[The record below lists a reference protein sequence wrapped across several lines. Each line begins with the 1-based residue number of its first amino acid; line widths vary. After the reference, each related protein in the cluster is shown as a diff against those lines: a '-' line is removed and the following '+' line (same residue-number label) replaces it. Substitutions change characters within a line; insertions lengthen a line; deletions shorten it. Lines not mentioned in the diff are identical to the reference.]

1 MTDILIT
8 PDALADLLGTGQS
21 VRLLDVRWRLD
32 RPDGRPEYLDGHI
45 PGAVYVDLDHEL
57 AEHGTPT
64 DGRHP
69 LPSTARLQEA
79 ARRWGVNDGD
89 IVVVYDDLK
98 SLSAARAWW
107 LLEDAGVA
115 DVRILDGSLRGWVA
129 AGHALED
136 GDVVPERGT
145 VTLTSGLLPKL
156 TIGQVAVLP
165 SQGVLI
171 DVRAPER
178 YRGDIEPIDPRA
190 GHVPGAINRFT
201 GENVDAEG
209 RFLDADT
216 LRRRFEDIGVT
227 RDAAVGV
234 YCGSGVTASHAFVA
248 LTIAGF
254 APQLYPG
261 SWSQWSNH
269 LDRPVAMGPHPG
281 SVAAR
286 VFERGSGL

>member
-1 MTDILIT
+1 LSDILIT
-8 PDALADLLGTGQS
+8 PDALAGLVAGGQT
-21 VRLLDVRWRLD
+21 VRILDVRWRLD
-32 RPDGRPEYLDGHI
+32 RPDGRPEYLEGHI

-57 AEHGTPT
+57 AEHGAPT

-69 LPSTARLQEA
+69 LPSREPLQDA
-79 ARRWGVNDGD
+79 ARRWGLNDGD
-89 IVVVYDDLK
+89 LVVVYDDLK

-107 LLEDAGVA
+107 LLVDAGVA

-129 AGHALED
+129 AGRALED
-136 GDVVPERGT
+136 GDIVPERGT
-145 VTLTSGLLPKL
+145 VTLSKGLLPKL
-156 TIGQVAVLP
+156 TIGQAAVLP

-171 DVRAPER
+171 DVRAAER
-178 YRGDIEPIDPRA
+178 YRGDTEPIDPRA
-190 GHVPGAINRFT
+190 GHVPGAVNRFT

-216 LRRRFEDIGVT
+216 LRQRFEDIGVT
-227 RDAAVGV
+227 RDAPVGV

-248 LTIAGF
+248 LTLAGF

-269 LDRPVAMGPHPG
+269 LDRPVVTGPHPD
-281 SVAAR
+281 AAPA
-286 VFERGSGL
+286 VVLEKEQS